1 MNITKDQVDNLN
13 AVLTLK
19 VEEEDYRQRVENVLK
34 DYRKKANIPG
44 FRPGKVPLGM
54 IRKMY
59 FKPVLADEINRI
71 VGENLMK
78 YIQDEKLQILGEPM
92 PHEDEE
98 NRKSIS
104 KMMSASNL
112 NSIWAWPRIRS

>member
-1 MNITKDQVDNLN
+1 MNISKDQVDNLN

-19 VEEEDYRQRVENVLK
+19 VEEEDYKQRVEEVLK
-34 DYRKKANIPG
+34 DYRRKANIPG

-59 FKPVLADEINRI
+59 YKPVLADEINRI

-78 YIQDEKLQILGEPM
+78 YHPG
-92 PHEDEE
+92 
-98 NRKSIS
+98 
-104 KMMSASNL
+104 
-112 NSIWAWPRIRS
+112 